1 LGVTAMAAILLIASA
16 ALTGAP
22 VTSLNALPTS
32 VETGGDPD
40 DVIADRFRSI
50 IDVTAQ
56 LASLRR

>member
-1 LGVTAMAAILLIASA
+1 MLLIASA